1 MSALLDPKP
10 ATRPSLSTRILLF
23 ISFFVLIQL
32 PPMLLLGFQKL
43 PTNSIAGR
51 SLLAVGYL
59 AGYGLVIWLVW
70 LALKRVTSGPVW
82 RPLSGPDWRMIAIG
96 WIGFF
101 VIEIGLNMLN
111 QLLFS
116 QTETA
121 NNQAI
126 INLLKSDHWTFY
138 LLMFSGVIMS
148 PILEELLF
156 RGYLINAFFK
166 PDQFWWPVLLSGVAF
181 SIGHAS
187 SNLVSFLIYACL
199 GAILATVYLKTKNLT
214 TSIGVHMLNNA
225 IAMASMAVMLTQ

>member
-1 MSALLDPKP
+1 MSGLPDSRP
-10 ATRPSLSTRILLF
+10 AARPSLWTRILLF
-23 ISFFVLIQL
+23 ISFFVLIQI
-32 PPMLLLGFQKL
+32 PPVLLLGFQKL
-43 PTNSIAGR
+43 PASSILGR
-51 SLLAVGYL
+51 SLLAVGYI
-59 AGYGLVIWLVW
+59 AGYALVIWLVW
-70 LALKRVTSGPVW
+70 LALKRVTTGPIW
-82 RPLSGPDWRMIAIG
+82 RRLTGPDWRMIAIG

-126 INLLKSDHWTFY
+126 IDLLKSDHWTFY
-138 LLMFSGVIMS
+138 LLMFSGVVMS

-156 RGYLINAFFK
+156 RGYLVNAFFK
-166 PDQFWWPVLLSGVAF
+166 TNQFWWPVIFSGVAF

-187 SNLVSFLIYACL
+187 SNPVSFLIYACL
-199 GAILATVYLKTKNLT
+199 GGILATVYLKTNNLT

-225 IAMASMAVMLTQ
+225 IAMAGMAVMLR